1 MGLAVRIL
9 IGAVV
14 VIGVA
19 AGAALWGLILVNQ
32 AGPLETD
39 TAVVIPKGSGL
50 EAISLVLSDADVI
63 DRPFLFATTAK
74 SRLPTG
80 R

>member
-1 MGLAVRIL
+1 MRFAVRVL

-19 AGAALWGLILVNQ
+19 AGAALWGLILVNR

-50 EAISLVLSDADVI
+50 EAISLALSDADR
-63 DRPFLFATTAK
+63 DRSAVPV
-74 SRLPTG
+74 RDDRQDHG